1 MKIRTNSQLISQ
13 FIQAAERSAATVKC
27 IKRESKELKKA
38 LLESCRHNEVVLLA
52 DPEAVDAELFA
63 SFKNLPQVITNPTD
77 QQLADIRIGITDTF
91 AGVARTGS
99 VCVSITPKLCGSIS
113 LFSREHIA
121 VLDAAKIVPRPR
133 DILSEKYMGSKVSE
147 RSFTFITG
155 PSATADMGPLVR
167 GVHGP
172 GRLHIIILE

>member
-1 MKIRTNSQLISQ
+1 MKNRNNSQLINQ
-13 FIQAAERSAATVKC
+13 FIQAAERSAATVQC
-27 IKRESKELKKA
+27 IKHDSKDLKKA

-52 DPEAVDAELFA
+52 DPEDIDAELFA
-63 SFKNLPQVITNPTD
+63 SFKKLPQVITNPTD
-77 QQLADIRIGITDTF
+77 QQLADIRIGITDAF

-99 VCVSITPKLCGSIS
+99 VCVSITPKLGGSIS
-113 LFSREHIA
+113 LFSREHVA
-121 VLDAAKIVPRPR
+121 VLDADKIVPRPR
-133 DILSEKYMGSKVSE
+133 DILSEKYIGSNVLE

>member
-1 MKIRTNSQLISQ
+1 MKIQINSQLINQ

-27 IKRESKELKKA
+27 SKRDSKDLKKA

-52 DPEAVDAELFA
+52 DPEDIDEELFI
-63 SFKNLPQVITNPTD
+63 SYKNLPQVITNPTD
-77 QQLADIRIGITDTF
+77 QQLADTKVGITDAF
-91 AGVARTGS
+91 AGIACTGS
-99 VCVSITPKLCGSIS
+99 VCVSITPKLGGSIS

-133 DILSEKYMGSKVSE
+133 DIFSEKYMGINVSE

>member
-1 MKIRTNSQLISQ
+1 MKIRINSQLISQ
-13 FIQAAERSAATVKC
+13 FIQAAERSAATVER
-27 IKRESKELKKA
+27 IKRGSKELRKA
-38 LLESCRHNEVVLLA
+38 LLEACHNQEAVLLA
-52 DPEAVDAELFA
+52 EPEDIDAELFSA
-63 SFKNLPQVITNPTD
+63 YKNLPQVITNPTD
-77 QQLADIRIGITDTF
+77 QQLANTRVGITDAF
-91 AGVARTGS
+91 AGIARTGS

>member
-1 MKIRTNSQLISQ
+1 MKTPINSQLISQ
-13 FIQAAERSAATVKC
+13 FIQAAERSAATVEC
-27 IKRESKELKKA
+27 IRRNSEDLRKA
-38 LLESCRHNEVVLLA
+38 LLEACHNQEAVLLA
-52 DPEAVDAELFA
+52 EPEDIDDELFSA
-63 SFKNLPQVITNPTD
+63 YKNLPHVVTNPTD
-77 QQLADIRIGITDTF
+77 QQLADTKIGITDAF

-99 VCVSITPKLCGSIS
+99 VCVSITQKLCGSIS

-121 VLDAAKIVPRPR
+121 VLDAATIVPRPR
-133 DILSEKYMGSKVSE
+133 DIVSEKYMGSNGLE

-155 PSATADMGPLVR
+155 PSATADMGPLVH